1 MKLNERQKKILQIVK
16 ENGPITGEQ
25 IASELSLTRATLRPD
40 LSILTM
46 TGMLEARP
54 RVGYMY
60 VGKKNTSML
69 HEKLDT
75 LTVGEFM
82 SSAKVIHEGMMVY
95 DAIVHLFLEDVG
107 SLFVVGKDHA
117 LVGVLSRKDFL
128 RAAIGNQELD
138 SLPVNI
144 IMTRM
149 PNLTVCEK
157 SETLIGAGMKLIEK
171 QIDSM
176 PVVEQVDGIL
186 KVVGRMTK
194 TNMTK
199 VLVALTRDEEL

>member
-1 MKLNERQKKILQIVK
+1 
-16 ENGPITGEQ
+16 
-25 IASELSLTRATLRPD
+25 
-40 LSILTM
+40 M

-60 VGKKNTSML
+60 VGKKNASML

-82 SSAKVIHEGMMVY
+82 SSAKVIHEGMTVY

-107 SLFVVGKDHA
+107 SLFVVSKDHA

-149 PNLTVCEK
+149 PNLTVQEK

-176 PVVEQVDGIL
+176 PVVEEENGVL

-199 VLVALTRDEEL
+199 VLVALARDEEI